1 MSKLVRLLVLVAL
14 VALAAGAGAGTGA
27 ATVAPLGGGG
37 GANFKAELDDPV
49 PYGGGDCCIVFWYG
63 QAVPVSVKHI
73 GSVLFSA
80 YVSQCT
86 GEFLDVCSPSTYIAL
101 SFYDGDSTLV
111 LECDAPNIGT
121 LTTIDGVPTLAVEGT
136 WSVQPGA
143 TGRFANYEGS
153 GACSMVQSPTQTIPT
168 AEHFTL
174 TGTLKKH

>member
-1 MSKLVRLLVLVAL
+1 MQGMSKLVRLLVLVAL
-14 VALAAGAGAGTGA
+14 VAVASGTGAGAGAAGA
-27 ATVAPLGGGG
+27 ARLGGG
-37 GANFKAELDDPV
+37 NFKAALDDPV

-80 YVSQCT
+80 FVSQCT

-101 SFYDGDSTLV
+101 LFYDGDSTLV
-111 LECDAPNIGT
+111 LECDAPNVGT
-121 LTTIDGVPTLAVEGT
+121 LTTIDGVPTLTVEGT
-136 WSVQPGA
+136 WSVQSGA

-153 GACSMVQSPTQTIPT
+153 GTCSMVQSPAQTLPT

>member
-1 MSKLVRLLVLVAL
+1 VAKLSNLMRLLVLVAL
-14 VALAAGAGAGTGA
+14 LAVASGAGAAGTGA
-27 ATVAPLGGGG
+27 AGAARLGG
-37 GANFKAELDDPV
+37 NFKLELDDPV

-80 YVSQCT
+80 YVEQCS

-111 LECDAPNIGT
+111 LECDAPNTGT
-121 LTTIDGVPTLAVEGT
+121 LTTVDGVPTLRVDGS
-136 WSVQPGA
+136 WSVQAGA

-153 GACSMVQSPTQTIPT
+153 GACSMVQSPAQTLPT
-168 AEHFTL
+168 SEHFSF
-174 TGTLKKH
+174 TGMLKRG